1 MHDTDRNCPA
11 SKLGCCFCFQILQV
25 DLKVQD
31 AVVEEGGVGAEVDS
45 EEEVVVVGVEEVV
58 YMYILR

>member
-1 MHDTDRNCPA
+1 
-11 SKLGCCFCFQILQV
+11 V